1 MINLKNIVEN
11 YENIAKKLSQRNFDI
26 SILKQVYELSSDR
39 SRLMTNLQKLEA
51 ERNAISKEIGIL
63 KQQKKDASELLEKV
77 NLIKNEIEKIKG
89 DEERVNETIAEK
101 LLYIPNVPGKNTPE
115 GKNEEDNKIIRE
127 HSKLGRGK
135 IIDVLPHYEIA
146 QKLDIVDFER
156 AVKLSGS
163 RFWAYKGLGARL
175 VRALENFMLDTH
187 IEKGYIELNP
197 PVIVSGKTM
206 QGTGQLPKFKEDLF
220 KIENRDLYLIP
231 TAEVPVT
238 NYYAGE
244 ILDLSEPKLFT
255 SYTPCFRSEAGS
267 GGKDMR
273 GLIRSHQFHKVEIV
287 KITTKEQ
294 LESEY
299 KKALEDAKEIL
310 IKLEL
315 PFQELQLCTGDIGF
329 SAEETVDLEV
339 WIPSEKRYREIS
351 SVSSFGDFQ
360 GRRAS
365 IRYKTLEGKNE
376 YACTINGSGLAID
389 RTIAAILE
397 NCQTSDGRIK
407 IPNVLVKYMNGI
419 EYIG

>member
-1 MINLKNIVEN
+1 MINLKNITEN
-11 YENIAKKLSQRNFDI
+11 YENILEKLSQRNFDTT
-26 SILKQVYELSSDR
+26 ILKQVYELSSER
-39 SRLMTNLQKLEA
+39 SRLMTSLQKLEA
-51 ERNAISKEIGIL
+51 DRNAYSKEIGLL
-63 KQQKKDASELLEKV
+63 KQQKMDANDLLEKV
-77 NLIKNEIEKIKG
+77 NKIKEEIEKVKV
-89 DEERVNETIAEK
+89 DEESVNATINEK
-101 LLYIPNVPGKNTPE
+101 LLFIPNIPGENTPS
-115 GKNEEDNKIIRE
+115 GKNEEDNKVIKE
-127 HSKLGRGK
+127 HDKLGNGK
-135 IIDVLPHYEIA
+135 ITNVLPHYEIA

-175 VRALENFMLDTH
+175 VRALENFMLDNH
-187 IEKGYIELNP
+187 IAKGYIEINP
-197 PVIVSGKTM
+197 PIIVSGKTM
-206 QGTGQLPKFKEDLF
+206 QGTGQLPKFKDDLF

-244 ILDLSEPKLFT
+244 IVDLKSPILLT

-267 GGKDMR
+267 GGKDMK
-273 GLIRSHQFHKVEIV
+273 GLIRAHQFHKVEIV

-294 LESEY
+294 LKGEY
-299 KKALEDAKEIL
+299 QKALNDAKEIL

-315 PFQELQLCTGDIGF
+315 PFQELQLCTGDLGF

-365 IRYKTLEGKNE
+365 IRYKNIDGKNE

-407 IPNVLVKYMNGI
+407 IPSVLIKYMNGI